1 MNEKDLE
8 KIINNTDYTLRD
20 YIKLL
25 YVKNQDF
32 ALKIKDHLIKL
43 QITEKE
49 IYQLSDDIARM
60 IWEMDHSPKVKA
72 EIKRRRIETRRQRQ
86 RDKRKKP

>member
-60 IWEMDHSPKVKA
+60 MWDIDHSSQVIAK
-72 EIKRRRIETRRQRQ
+72 IKRERIETRRQRQ
-86 RDKRKKP
+86 RNIRKKT